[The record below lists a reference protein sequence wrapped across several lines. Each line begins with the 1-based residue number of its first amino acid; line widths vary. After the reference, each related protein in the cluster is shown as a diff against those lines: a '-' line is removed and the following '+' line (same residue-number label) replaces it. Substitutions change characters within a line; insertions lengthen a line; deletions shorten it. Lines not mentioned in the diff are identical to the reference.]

1 MPAEPFSAG
10 IPPLRKLGVLLFL
23 LCLFAL
29 TLAGG
34 TFYLLFHDL
43 PLIQQAISETLAQ
56 TMKEL
61 QEGDRA
67 SLSLSLARAEAGSAA
82 PFTLDGGLFYLSM
95 AGLVVCWL
103 MLVYRLAQ
111 NAETVKKG
119 AMRASPLLCV
129 LSFFLPVGNIWMPLQ
144 AMLDVNKALSFPGPS
159 RGKGWI
165 WLAWAVSVP
174 GSLLIFLYT
183 LFQPLFHFSET
194 LRAWAEE
201 SPENVLAL
209 DRELEALLNGMVRP
223 VIMYNG
229 TALPGEPGKFR
240 ADDAPLLFP
249 AKEAGQ
255 PPAFL
260 ISSLPPA
267 KPRRKERKSRRT
279 CSIPFLFLAGF
290 LSASLPL
297 SGTFTGKNRVALTG
311 GFTKIFSRLPFPSG
325 PFFLRGG
332 IKPSGHK
339 KPGLAS
345 RRAGP
350 SKNSNFSDY
359 RLADFTIMASL
370 PIRPRR

>member
-1 MPAEPFSAG
+1 MPAEPLPAG

-29 TLAGG
+29 VLAGG
-34 TFYLLFHDL
+34 TLYLLFHDL

-61 QEGDRA
+61 QEGERA
-67 SLSLSLARAEAGSAA
+67 SLSLSLTTAEAGSAA

-95 AGLVVCWL
+95 AGLVACWL

-174 GSLLIFLYT
+174 GSLLVFLYT
-183 LFQPLFHFSET
+183 LFEPLFHFSET

-201 SPENVLAL
+201 NPDSVLAL
-209 DRELEALLNGMVRP
+209 DRELEALLNGMARP

-229 TALPGEPGKFR
+229 TA
-240 ADDAPLLFP
+240 
-249 AKEAGQ
+249 
-255 PPAFL
+255 FL
-260 ISSLPPA
+260 VSLASSVLMMLHFY
-267 KPRRKERKSRRT
+267 
-279 CSIPFLFLAGF
+279 FLQKRLAG
-290 LSASLPL
+290 
-297 SGTFTGKNRVALTG
+297 
-311 GFTKIFSRLPFPSG
+311 RLPS
-325 PFFLRGG
+325 
-332 IKPSGHK
+332 
-339 KPGLAS
+339 
-345 RRAGP
+345 
-350 SKNSNFSDY
+350 
-359 RLADFTIMASL
+359 
-370 PIRPRR
+370 

>member
-119 AMRASPLLCV
+119 AMRASPL
-129 LSFFLPVGNIWMPLQ
+129 Q

-229 TALPGEPGKFR
+229 TA
-240 ADDAPLLFP
+240 
-249 AKEAGQ
+249 
-255 PPAFL
+255 FL
-260 ISSLPPA
+260 VSLASSVLMMLHFY
-267 KPRRKERKSRRT
+267 
-279 CSIPFLFLAGF
+279 FLQKRLA
-290 LSASLPL
+290 
-297 SGTFTGKNRVALTG
+297 N
-311 GFTKIFSRLPFPSG
+311 RLPS
-325 PFFLRGG
+325 
-332 IKPSGHK
+332 
-339 KPGLAS
+339 
-345 RRAGP
+345 
-350 SKNSNFSDY
+350 
-359 RLADFTIMASL
+359 
-370 PIRPRR
+370 

>member
-67 SLSLSLARAEAGSAA
+67 SLSLSLARADAGSAA

-144 AMLDVNKALSFPGPS
+144 AMLDVNKAFSFPGPS

-183 LFQPLFHFSET
+183 LFQPLFRFSET

-229 TALPGEPGKFR
+229 TA
-240 ADDAPLLFP
+240 
-249 AKEAGQ
+249 
-255 PPAFL
+255 FL
-260 ISSLPPA
+260 VSLASSVLMMLHLY
-267 KPRRKERKSRRT
+267 
-279 CSIPFLFLAGF
+279 FLQKRLA
-290 LSASLPL
+290 
-297 SGTFTGKNRVALTG
+297 N
-311 GFTKIFSRLPFPSG
+311 RLPS
-325 PFFLRGG
+325 
-332 IKPSGHK
+332 
-339 KPGLAS
+339 
-345 RRAGP
+345 
-350 SKNSNFSDY
+350 
-359 RLADFTIMASL
+359 
-370 PIRPRR
+370 

>member
-1 MPAEPFSAG
+1 MPAEAFSAG

-29 TLAGG
+29 ALAGG

-67 SLSLSLARAEAGSAA
+67 SLSLSLARADAGSAA
-82 PFTLDGGLFYLSM
+82 PFMLDGGLFYLSM

-144 AMLDVNKALSFPGPS
+144 AMLDVNKAFSFPGPS

-165 WLAWAVSVP
+165 WLAWAVSVQ

-183 LFQPLFHFSET
+183 LFQPLFRFSET

-201 SPENVLAL
+201 SPEKRACAGPGAGSPAARHGAPRHHVQRNS
-209 DRELEALLNGMVRP
+209 
-223 VIMYNG
+223 
-229 TALPGEPGKFR
+229 LPGEPGKFR

-260 ISSLPPA
+260 IRSLPPA
-267 KPRRKERKSRRT
+267 KPRRKERKSRRA

-290 LSASLPL
+290 LPASLPFPEL
-297 SGTFTGKNRVALTG
+297 SPGKTV
-311 GFTKIFSRLPFPSG
+311 
-325 PFFLRGG
+325 
-332 IKPSGHK
+332 
-339 KPGLAS
+339 
-345 RRAGP
+345 
-350 SKNSNFSDY
+350 
-359 RLADFTIMASL
+359 
-370 PIRPRR
+370 

>member
-1 MPAEPFSAG
+1 MPAEAFSAG

-23 LCLFAL
+23 LFLFAL
-29 TLAGG
+29 ALAGG

-67 SLSLSLARAEAGSAA
+67 SLSLSLARADASSAA
-82 PFTLDGGLFYLSM
+82 PLTLDGGLFYLSM

-129 LSFFLPVGNIWMPLQ
+129 LSFFLPVGNICMPLQ

-229 TALPGEPGKFR
+229 TA
-240 ADDAPLLFP
+240 
-249 AKEAGQ
+249 
-255 PPAFL
+255 FL
-260 ISSLPPA
+260 VSLASSVLMMLHFY
-267 KPRRKERKSRRT
+267 
-279 CSIPFLFLAGF
+279 FLQKRLA
-290 LSASLPL
+290 
-297 SGTFTGKNRVALTG
+297 N
-311 GFTKIFSRLPFPSG
+311 RLPS
-325 PFFLRGG
+325 
-332 IKPSGHK
+332 
-339 KPGLAS
+339 
-345 RRAGP
+345 
-350 SKNSNFSDY
+350 
-359 RLADFTIMASL
+359 
-370 PIRPRR
+370 

>member
-1 MPAEPFSAG
+1 MGGRKPGKRACAGPGAGSPAERHG
-10 IPPLRKLGVLLFL
+10 
-23 LCLFAL
+23 
-29 TLAGG
+29 
-34 TFYLLFHDL
+34 
-43 PLIQQAISETLAQ
+43 
-56 TMKEL
+56 
-61 QEGDRA
+61 
-67 SLSLSLARAEAGSAA
+67 A
-82 PFTLDGGLFYLSM
+82 PRHH
-95 AGLVVCWL
+95 VQ
-103 MLVYRLAQ
+103 R
-111 NAETVKKG
+111 
-119 AMRASPLLCV
+119 
-129 LSFFLPVGNIWMPLQ
+129 
-144 AMLDVNKALSFPGPS
+144 
-159 RGKGWI
+159 
-165 WLAWAVSVP
+165 
-174 GSLLIFLYT
+174 
-183 LFQPLFHFSET
+183 
-194 LRAWAEE
+194 
-201 SPENVLAL
+201 
-209 DRELEALLNGMVRP
+209 NG
-223 VIMYNG
+223 
-229 TALPGEPGKFR
+229 LPGEPGKFR

-350 SKNSNFSDY
+350 AKIAIFPITGWRTSRSWRPCRYGRAGSEAWHGGLCLGS
-359 RLADFTIMASL
+359 RLQSWRCGGGAGGTRA
-370 PIRPRR
+370 PRLHRRKSCGP